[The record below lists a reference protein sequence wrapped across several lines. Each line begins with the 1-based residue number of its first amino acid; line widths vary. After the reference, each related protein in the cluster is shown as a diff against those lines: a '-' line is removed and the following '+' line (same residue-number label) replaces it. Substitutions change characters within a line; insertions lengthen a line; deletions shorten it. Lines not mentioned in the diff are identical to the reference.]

1 MRKLLFLMLLL
12 IADKAFSYDSTKL
25 HIRLKIMDPTML
37 PVSPNAVTTY
47 NSSFN
52 TWMAQHHVTDL
63 VKVFSDE
70 YDNVGE
76 LKYRYKM
83 FHDTDAYVL
92 QAALDSMEGIKEV
105 FIYDFVPYGYDIPA
119 CTSSFTPNDDL
130 VDAANFFGPKDFKT
144 RTDKPFENTVDF
156 DWHLDK
162 IQAECAW
169 DITKGDTNVL
179 IGILDS
185 YMDTSHFDMR
195 GKFKIWKH
203 WNFGANDTLNLPE
216 FNVVR
221 DIEKWPYNWY
231 TKGNNNTF
239 YHGMKCAGA
248 AASSFNNGTG
258 ISGIGGNCK
267 LAGYSFLGFGK
278 TNPDT
283 SIIGWTDMDEAAMMA
298 IEDGVK
304 VINCSWGPAVGPVSA
319 NARAGFL
326 MNELILYGISQGVV
340 FTLVGGNPLTVKRNN
355 KPELDLIY
363 PLPESQFPIAE
374 GAIIV
379 TSSQPNDKLGFSYN
393 HDTYIDVCAP
403 FNIITTK
410 IQYNPNFP
418 GLASAPP
425 KGGGTSLDRRQ
436 EETLTGFGG
445 TSSSSALV
453 AGIVG
458 LMFSANPYLSPAAVE
473 CLLKAGCDT
482 MNYRAMYNQSVT
494 DTNIS
499 ITIPSNHLGAGR
511 VNAYNAVYLA
521 KGESGSKYGSHTW
534 NELRH
539 IASDITLE
547 SGCVLT
553 INHKTLISPN
563 RKIIV
568 KPGARLVVN
577 GAVLTNLCG
586 DGPWGGIVVLGNANA
601 VQTPTNQGVVELKN
615 GAVIENALI
624 GVRAIGWFDG
634 TTTPKPSTARGI
646 IQATNTTFNNNQ
658 TDVVMLGQTFTS
670 LMIPKANVS
679 YFRKCTFITTNGSKI
694 QNLENHF
701 SITDCNGINITGCK
715 FEDQRTGITAKAHG
729 RTGIYAVDASFN
741 VTDYNNGVTT
751 TSTKFLK
758 LKQAVKSISVP
769 ASGRTSISNVL
780 VICYKGFY
788 FNNNTFTRVINDS
801 FVIKDDLF
809 KYNSTTY
816 PYGLY
821 MDATSAFDV
830 EHNTYLGTKTGI
842 QITGGHGGLIIRDA
856 GPNTTQ
862 FYRSIFTNITL
873 ASEALNENKDATD
886 ELRGLT
892 FRCNDYT
899 SSQRDLNIISE
910 HDVDLTGSAGMAD
923 FQGSSTQPADNLF
936 GNSSPKLYRNID
948 NQANGITYFHQ
959 DENVGTVNTRT
970 KPFKKLNVLLT
981 NTSSIIPQCPDN
993 LVKSGTGWPG
1003 AKRADLSL
1011 DKATMTTANTAW
1023 KAAIDHGNSPTNVVN
1038 DIETATTGNATFVY
1052 NLLISY
1058 SPWLSMKALAAL
1070 AAEEGVFTDLQIRN
1084 VLIANPQA
1092 GRSGWIQSILLN
1104 RSSAF
1109 SPFYINAI
1117 KANADST
1124 TNRDTL
1130 AMEVAEANQ
1139 KYDLLLNDLVGWYI
1153 DDTIDHL
1160 ATFDTLLTHPYNP
1173 MYRYQLAGMYF
1184 ERNMYT
1190 EYQTVLDSIASQ
1202 IDLTDKEADYLQTYN
1217 DLYDQIKLWKQ
1228 DSVPLPILDSSQLVW
1243 LNTFYDE
1250 HPIMPG
1256 IGHALLAINDT
1267 AYRTTDPV
1275 YITDTTAYL
1284 EPEPFIANIN
1294 DKKRTEI
1301 TKLVKVYPNPT
1312 DKNITL
1318 EWLTI
1323 EKPKSRVIINDQLG
1337 KKIVEKEWKRHQK
1350 TIEINLSDFPSG
1362 IYYCNIVSDGKIV
1375 EVHKVYLN
1383 K

>member
-1 MRKLLFLMLLL
+1 MKKSLFLLLLL
-12 IADKAFSYDSTKL
+12 IAGNAFSYDSTKL
-25 HIRLKIMDPTML
+25 HIRLKIMNPAMWPST
-37 PVSPNAVTTY
+37 PNSITISGDTAFQGWLSRHKVTK
-47 NSSFN
+47 
-52 TWMAQHHVTDL
+52 L
-63 VKVFSDE
+63 EKVFSNE

-76 LKYRYKM
+76 LKYKYKM
-83 FHDTDAYVL
+83 FHDSNAFVL
-92 QAALDSMEGIKEV
+92 EAALDSMAGIKDV
-105 FIYDFVPYGYDIPA
+105 FIYDIVPMGMDVPMCSTMYH
-119 CTSSFTPNDDL
+119 PNDNFI
-130 VDAANFFGPKDFKT
+130 DALGSSNWKSRIDPPNPNPRDWS
-144 RTDKPFENTVDF
+144 
-156 DWHLDK
+156 WHLNK
-162 IQAECAW
+162 IEAECAW
-169 DITKGDTNVL
+169 DVTKGDTNVL
-179 IGILDS
+179 IGIVDS
-185 YMDTSHFDMR
+185 YMDTFHYDMR

-216 FNVVR
+216 FNITG
-221 DIEKWPYNWY
+221 DIKKWPLNWY
-231 TKGNNNTF
+231 TKDTKRTF
-239 YHGMKCAGA
+239 YHGMMCAGA
-248 AASSFNNGTG
+248 AASSFNNSTG

-283 SIIGWTDMDEAAMMA
+283 SISGWTDLDEAVMMA
-298 IEDGVK
+298 IEDNVK
-304 VINCSWGPAVGPVSA
+304 VINCSWGPAIGPVSSK
-319 NARAGFL
+319 NRAGFL
-326 MNELILYGISQGVV
+326 LGDEVVEGIKRGVV
-340 FTLVGGNPLTVKRNN
+340 FTMAGGNPDPNN
-355 KPELDLIY
+355 Y
-363 PLPESQFPIAE
+363 RYNLPSNQFIQLE
-374 GAIIV
+374 GAIV
-379 TSSQPNDKLGFSYN
+379 VAASDTVDKIGKNFN

-403 FNIITTK
+403 YDFVTTK
-410 IQYNPNFP
+410 IQFNPNFP
-418 GLASAPP
+418 GQITTGSPP
-425 KGGGTSLDRRQ
+425 INRQ
-436 EETLTGFGG
+436 QDEGLTGFGG

-458 LMFSANPYLSPAAVE
+458 LMFSANPYLSPAGIE
-473 CLLKAGCDT
+473 CLLKAGCDP
-482 MNYRAMYNQSVT
+482 MNYSAIEDYSL
-494 DTNIS
+494 DSSNIS

-646 IQATNTTFNNNQ
+646 IQAANTTFSNNQ

-670 LMIPKANVS
+670 LMVPKANVS

-715 FEDQRTGITAKAHG
+715 FEDQRTGITAKTHG

-780 VICYKGFY
+780 VNCYKGFY
-788 FNNNTFTRVINDS
+788 FNNNTFTRVVNDS
-801 FVIKDDLF
+801 FFIKDDLF
-809 KYNSTTY
+809 EYNSTTY

-821 MDATSAFDV
+821 MDATTAFDV
-830 EHNTYLGTKTGI
+830 EHNTYLGTKTAI
-842 QITGGHGGLIIRDA
+842 QITGGHGGLIIRDT

-862 FYRSIFTNITL
+862 FYRSIFTNITM

-886 ELRGLT
+886 KLRGLT
-892 FRCNDYT
+892 FRCIDYT
-899 SSQRDLNIISE
+899 SSQRDLNIMTE
-910 HDVDLTGSAGMAD
+910 HDVDLTGSTGMAD

-948 NQANGITYFHQ
+948 NQANGITYFHGNPAANSRFKPLQ
-959 DENVGTVNTRT
+959 YYNVILKERPT
-970 KPFKKLNVLLT
+970 
-981 NTSSIIPQCPDN
+981 TSQVCPDN
-993 LVKSGTGWPG
+993 LIKSGTGWPG
-1003 AKRADLSL
+1003 TKRADLAL
-1011 DKATMTTANTAW
+1011 DKATLTTSNTAW

-1058 SPWLSMKALAAL
+1058 SPWLSMQALGALAAK
-1070 AAEEGVFTDLQIRN
+1070 EGVFTDLQIRN

-1153 DDTIDHL
+1153 DDTINHL

-1267 AYRTTDPV
+1267 AYITTDPV
-1275 YITDTTAYL
+1275 YIADTTAYE
-1284 EPEPFIANIN
+1284 EPEPFVLYSSSLKN
-1294 DKKRTEI
+1294 DKESMI
-1301 TKLVKVYPNPT
+1301 KVYPNPT
-1312 DKNITL
+1312 SKEVIL
-1318 EWLTI
+1318 ELNSRKISKDLKVLVTDAFGKI
-1323 EKPKSRVIINDQLG
+1323 ILEKDWASTQ
-1337 KKIVEKEWKRHQK
+1337 KILKLDLEGNPV
-1350 TIEINLSDFPSG
+1350 G
-1362 IYYCNIVSDGKIV
+1362 IYYVGISDKNKIIEIYKIV
-1375 EVHKVYLN
+1375 LTK
-1383 K
+1383 